1 MKPST
6 LGSVVNIED
15 FQHDL
20 EENINNVIKS
30 TEEIINDDFDY
41 QGSKRANSKA
51 FSLINSGNPQ
61 TPAFFIPFDN
71 KQTLNINSSEAQKPQ
86 YLYAKSPFFF
96 QENPF
101 CEQHE
106 YRGKV
111 NDSNRSKPVEK
122 LKNIMNENNIQKAIV
137 DMASQNGIKITLPLL
152 KLEAQTSGDYELDEN
167 DTMNLFSRYGK
178 VLKVIIKKQ
187 KQAYIIF
194 NDIIGALCA
203 QKSLNGH
210 YLKEIDV
217 LLSVDWCNSIEDDE
231 ISSSQLELFDSKA
244 NTQDIIDMWNRDSSK
259 NFNGSLPN
267 LPPGMPTFPYI
278 PIKFTCKYEIQIEND
293 RDFQVARKIIGPKGC
308 NMKKIIEICQN
319 FVKNPSLIYQSDFL
333 KLRLRGK
340 GSGFK
345 EGPDQRESEEPMH
358 LCVSSKYLE
367 VYNMACQLV
376 EELLNN
382 LYREYDNYC
391 RKSGRKY
398 HTSLKIKRIEAFG
411 GNQNKLSN
419 EVKAPE
425 NNKENYV
432 NNGKGNIWP
441 SFNSTEVQEHI
452 NDPNSI
458 YSDETWKMKNI
469 PKCNEEEVWKILKL
483 RGINVFDEKLK
494 SKSKGEI
501 SDKFISPYEENI

>member
-1 MKPST
+1 MNPST
-6 LGSVVNIED
+6 LNAVVNIED

-41 QGSKRANSKA
+41 QGSKKANSKNY
-51 FSLINSGNPQ
+51 SLLNSGNPQ
-61 TPAFFIPFDN
+61 TPAFFIPSDI
-71 KQTLNINSSEAQKPQ
+71 KQGNTNSSEAQKPQ
-86 YLYAKSPFFF
+86 FLYAKSPFFF

-101 CEQHE
+101 CEHE
-106 YRGKV
+106 YRGKSE
-111 NDSNRSKPVEK
+111 NSNRSKPAEK
-122 LKNIMNENNIQKAIV
+122 IKNIMNENNIHKAII

-152 KLEAQTSGDYELDEN
+152 KLEAHTSGDYELEEN

-178 VLKVIIKKQ
+178 VLKVIVKKQ

-194 NDIIGALCA
+194 NDIISALYA

-217 LLSVDWCNSIEDDE
+217 QLSVDWCNSIEEDE
-231 ISSSQLELFDSKA
+231 INAAQFEELFTSKL
-244 NTQDIIDMWNRDSSK
+244 NTQDIIDNWNRDNTK
-259 NFNGSLPN
+259 NPYRSLPN

-319 FVKNPSLIYQSDFL
+319 YVKNPSLIYQNDFL

-391 RKSGRKY
+391 RKSGRKF

-411 GNQNKLSN
+411 GTQNKLNN
-419 EVKAPE
+419 EVKTPE

-432 NNGKGNIWP
+432 NKVKGNLWP
-441 SFNSTEVQEHI
+441 SFNSTEIQEQV
-452 NDPNSI
+452 NEANSI
-458 YSDETWKMKNI
+458 YTDDSLKMKNI
-469 PKCNEEEVWKILKL
+469 PKFNEEEVWKILQL
-483 RGINVFDEKLK
+483 RGINGFEDKMKLRP
-494 SKSKGEI
+494 KGEI